1 MQSLM
6 DNYEIFQSVEKP
18 KLADEVARQIA
29 QAIKDGRFRPGQAL
43 PPAREFATK
52 FNVSRPILRE
62 ALSILQLQ
70 GYVSTR
76 HGRGTYVKDPNTDIL
91 NVSLGDWLT
100 KNTRLVENFY
110 EARLAIEPVCAAH
123 AALAVGPG
131 DTAELKEILERI
143 DDLSESGST
152 HELVSAD
159 IDFHS
164 KIAKMSRNEFLIKM
178 LHSLI
183 VPETDVRKIV
193 LRLPN
198 HLSTTNKD
206 HYAVFHAIEKHKPA
220 AARKAMI
227 TALSRP
233 LDVIH
238 DYMKNKEESR

>member
-1 MQSLM
+1 ME
-6 DNYEIFQSVEKP
+6 NYEIFQSVEKP

-29 QAIKDGRFRPGQAL
+29 QAIKEGRFVPGQAL
-43 PPAREFATK
+43 PPAREFATR

-62 ALSILQLQ
+62 ALSILQIQ

-76 HGRGTYVKDPNTDIL
+76 HGRGTFVKDPNTDIL
-91 NVSLGDWLT
+91 NVPLEEWLA
-100 KNTRLVENFY
+100 KNIRLVENFY
-110 EARLAIEPVCAAH
+110 EARLAIEPVCAAR

-131 DTAELKEILERI
+131 DIAELREILERI
-143 DDLSESGST
+143 DDLAESGST

-164 KIAKMSRNEFLIKM
+164 AIARLSRNQFLIKM

-198 HLSTTNKD
+198 HISTTNKD
-206 HYAVFHAIEKHKPA
+206 HYAIFRAIEKHNPV
-220 AARKAMI
+220 AARKSMV

-233 LDVIH
+233 LDVIR
-238 DYMKNKEESR
+238 DYLKEKGNSA

>member
-1 MQSLM
+1 M

-18 KLADEVARQIA
+18 KLANEVARQIA
-29 QAIKDGRFRPGQAL
+29 QAIKEGRFLPGQAL

-76 HGRGTYVKDPNTDIL
+76 HGRGTFVKDPNSDIL
-91 NVSLGDWLT
+91 NVSLEEWLT
-100 KNTRLVENFY
+100 KNIHLVENFY
-110 EARLAIEPVCAAH
+110 EARLAIEPVCAAR

-131 DTAELKEILERI
+131 DIAELREILERI
-143 DDLSESGST
+143 DDLAECGST
-152 HELVSAD
+152 HELVSTD
-159 IDFHS
+159 IDFHAT
-164 KIAKMSRNEFLIKM
+164 IARLSRNQFLIKM

-198 HLSTTNKD
+198 HISTTNKD
-206 HYAVFHAIEKHKPA
+206 HYAIFHAIEKRKPA

-233 LDVIH
+233 LDVIR
-238 DYMKNKEESR
+238 DYMKEKEKSI